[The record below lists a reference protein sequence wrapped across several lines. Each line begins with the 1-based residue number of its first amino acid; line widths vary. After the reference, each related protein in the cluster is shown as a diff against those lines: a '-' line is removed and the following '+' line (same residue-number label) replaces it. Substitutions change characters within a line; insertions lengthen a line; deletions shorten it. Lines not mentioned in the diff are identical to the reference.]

1 MDKLIRKTKNELA
14 IIWETMETGS
24 SSRHTRCGRRLC
36 RSKHQVIAYEKKLRK
51 KYRTKF
57 CPLKFDF

>member
-36 RSKHQVIAYEKKLRK
+36 RSKHQVIAYEKKTK
-51 KYRTKF
+51 KKI
-57 CPLKFDF
+57 